1 MIHLFRAPFRFVFF
15 TEIVYLVF
23 VMALSLRMGAI
34 GVEDAPVRRKDEQ
47 R

>member
-23 VMALSLRMGAI
+23 GMALSLRRGAI
-34 GVEDAPVRRKDEQ
+34 GVEDAPVRRKGEQ

>member
-15 TEIVYLVF
+15 AEIVYLVSI
-23 VMALSLRMGAI
+23 MTLSSRMGAI
-34 GVEDAPVRRKDEQ
+34 GVEDAAVRKKDEQ